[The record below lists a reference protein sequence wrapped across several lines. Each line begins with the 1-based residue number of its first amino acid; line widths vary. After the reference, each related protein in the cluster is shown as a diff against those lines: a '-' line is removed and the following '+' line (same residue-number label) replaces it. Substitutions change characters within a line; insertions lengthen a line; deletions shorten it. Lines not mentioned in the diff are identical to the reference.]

1 MKALIV
7 SAITP
12 DYSGCRVDEVAI
24 PVRAP
29 RQALVRVR
37 AASLNFP
44 DLLLT
49 RGLYQFK
56 PALPFTPGI
65 DIAGEII
72 EVDKDSGFTPC
83 DRVVGSARIGGFA
96 EYIALEVGALRLIPS
111 TLDFAYAATVG
122 TAYLTAY
129 VGLVVCGSL
138 RERQWVLVHGAGGGV
153 GLAAV
158 DLAQALG
165 ARVIAGSASADKLA
179 VIAAEYAP
187 PAIMDIVWEMLHERR
202 LKPRV
207 HKSFALDEWRAAFAL
222 MEDRQVI
229 GKVVLCP

>member
-1 MKALIV
+1 MRWCACE
-7 SAITP
+7 P
-12 DYSGCRVDEVAI
+12 HR
-24 PVRAP
+24 
-29 RQALVRVR
+29 
-37 AASLNFP
+37 
-44 DLLLT
+44 
-49 RGLYQFK
+49 
-56 PALPFTPGI
+56 
-65 DIAGEII
+65 
-72 EVDKDSGFTPC
+72 
-83 DRVVGSARIGGFA
+83 
-96 EYIALEVGALRLIPS
+96 S

-122 TAYLTAY
+122 MAYLTAC

-179 VIAAEYAP
+179 VIAAEYAL